1 MAIAFLNAQ
10 FVDPADARVS
20 ALDAGIQHGVG
31 LFETLLGGAAA
42 PASPSSTTNVPH
54 ANTGT
59 WAMHL
64 EEHLSRLA
72 QSARELGLSA
82 ALNVDALHEAT
93 LDTITRAGLPRARVR
108 ITITGGDLNLLRAAR
123 PTSTDAPDSATPP
136 TRPHPQGTVLI
147 TAVPA
152 TEYPA
157 QMITDGVSVAI
168 SDAKANPFNPTEAHK
183 TLNYWWRLRELGLAA
198 QREGDEA
205 LIFSVTNHLVGG
217 CVSSALLIKDDE
229 CIVPICRGE
238 ESAVASASSSP
249 APPSAAPSGT
259 PEPAPGRPIVLPS
272 AALPGITRAW
282 AINELAGEGILTR
295 KRLVTIADVLEA
307 DEVMLLNSSW
317 GVLPVVRVEG
327 RQLSNGVPGDSAR
340 LLVSRWNRMLTALAG
355 G

>member
-1 MAIAFLNAQ
+1 MAIAFLNGQ
-10 FVDPADARVS
+10 FVDPSDARVS

-31 LFETLLGGAAA
+31 LFETFLGGTPAKD
-42 PASPSSTTNVPH
+42 PASSAGATDSTH

-59 WAMHL
+59 WAVHL
-64 EEHLSRLA
+64 EEHLNRLA

-93 LDTITRAGLPRARVR
+93 LDTITRSKLPRARVR
-108 ITITGGDLNLLRAAR
+108 ITITGGDLNLLRSASPRTQNDGTAPEPGAPASR
-123 PTSTDAPDSATPP
+123 PL
-136 TRPHPQGTVLI
+136 PQGTVLI
-147 TAVPA
+147 TCVPA

-157 QMITDGVSVAI
+157 QMIEAGVGVAI

-198 QREGDEA
+198 QRSGDEA

-217 CVSSALLIKDDE
+217 CVSSAMLIKDDE

-238 ESAVASASSSP
+238 ETSVAAAAGAT
-249 APPSAAPSGT
+249 APDAGGS
-259 PEPAPGRPIVLPS
+259 RPIVLPS
-272 AALPGITRAW
+272 AALPGTTRAW
-282 AINELAGEGILTR
+282 AMNELAGEGILTH
-295 KRLVTIADVLEA
+295 KRLITINDVLEA

-327 RQLSNGVPGDSAR
+327 RELSDGTPGETAR
-340 LLVSRWNRMLTALAG
+340 LLVSRWNRMLAALQG
-355 G
+355 R